1 MDLRND
7 SRGSYWSTALN
18 RRMGRRRALVLAG
31 GSAASAA
38 FVAACGGGD
47 ESSDGGGSGLLI
59 QPVDTTRQAKV
70 GGVIKDRTFADPPTL
85 DVLTQNNPLGVL
97 NTHVY
102 SLLTQFKPGYMKPS
116 ENEVVGDVAESWET
130 SADGL
135 QITLKLRSG
144 VKFHNKPPVNGRGL
158 DMDDVLFSWSRFAAK
173 YSSRVN
179 VVNAVNPDAP
189 VISLTATDSRT
200 IVLKLKEPV
209 VYALGLF
216 ATVAGSGIIML
227 PKETDSTWDPRGDMI
242 GTGPFF
248 MSNYLPSVGFTFKR
262 NPEHWDK
269 EAAFA
274 EQVDLP
280 IISEYS
286 AALGQFRAGNIY
298 EMGSSTSSQLVK
310 QEDILPLKRDEPR
323 IQIYPGDVSRI
334 GAWRMAFGW
343 LPVGKSPFLDERVR
357 QAISMSW
364 DRDLFIETFH
374 NVSRFE
380 SEGLPLET
388 RWSTAL
394 NPATEGWWLDPK
406 SKDFGPNA
414 KFFEHDLSEAKK
426 LLAAAGY
433 PNAIPDVTSNY
444 VTGPELGD
452 LPKWAEVVDGMVGEI
467 GITPRVRSVD
477 YLKEYAP
484 LYRDGKGQYE
494 GWAYMS
500 AAGGGGGGGSAI
512 GALESEFWS
521 KGGSPAYK
529 GFSLTGKNDMSGDP
543 QVDALIERGRLERDT
558 EKRKALVFDIQRHL
572 GKTWYTILLPGVA
585 RGFTMAWPCLGNF
598 GVYRDAR
605 PNHYLWVDD
614 SKAPLKSS

>member
-1 MDLRND
+1 M
-7 SRGSYWSTALN
+7 
-18 RRMGRRRALVLAG
+18 
-31 GSAASAA
+31 
-38 FVAACGGGD
+38 
-47 ESSDGGGSGLLI
+47 
-59 QPVDTTRQAKV
+59 
-70 GGVIKDRTFADPPTL
+70 
-85 DVLTQNNPLGVL
+85 
-97 NTHVY
+97 HVY

-116 ENEVVGDVAESWET
+116 ENEVVGDVAESWEI
-130 SADGL
+130 SPDGL
-135 QITLKLRSG
+135 QITMKLRQG
-144 VKFHNKPPVNGRGL
+144 VKFHNKPPVNGRSL
-158 DMDDVLFSWSRFAAK
+158 DMDDVTFSWNRFAAK

-189 VISLTATDSRT
+189 VISLTASDSRT
-200 IVLKLKEPV
+200 ITLKLKEPV

-242 GTGPFF
+242 GTGPFY
-248 MSNYLPSVGFTFKR
+248 MSSYSPSVGFTFRR
-262 NPEHWDK
+262 NPDFWDK
-269 EAAFA
+269 ETAFA
-274 EQVDLP
+274 DQVDLP

-334 GAWRMAFGW
+334 GSWRMAFGW

-357 QAISMSW
+357 QAISLSW

-374 NVSRFE
+374 NVSKFE
-380 SEGLPLET
+380 AEGLPLET

-394 NPATEGWWLDPK
+394 NPATEGWWIDPK

-414 KFFEHDLSEAKK
+414 RYFQHDLVEAKK

-433 PNAIPDVTSNY
+433 PNGIPDVTSNY

-452 LPKWAEVVDGMVGEI
+452 LPKWAEVVDGMTSELGL
-467 GITPRVRSVD
+467 TPRVRSVD

-529 GFSLTGKNDMSGDP
+529 GFSLGSNNDMSGDP
-543 QVDALIERGRLERDT
+543 QVDALIEKGRVERDI
-558 EKRKALVFDIQRHL
+558 EKRRALVFDIQRHL

-605 PNHYLWVDD
+605 PNHFVWVDD
-614 SKAPLKSS
+614 SKPPLRSA